1 MKFTHFRNNLRS
13 RSGQSLVE
21 TALMLPMLLTLVF
34 NAMNFGYF
42 FLISVNLAA
51 APRTATEYSVQGP
64 DTPIAQAFAPAGPVS
79 GTGSAISVSF
89 LLFEDMRGA
98 MSADTTNS
106 SVQVCTQANGV
117 TNGGTSTA
125 TATCTTYG
133 ASIPAGF
140 SFPTPNSDPELQGGP
155 TSAVAFILNRVD
167 VFYKFKP
174 LIPGGLFNL
183 VLMGTSGTVCSSAS
197 GTCVFHRQASMRAM

>member
-1 MKFTHFRNNLRS
+1 MKFLQFKKSLRS
-13 RSGQSLVE
+13 NSGQSLVE

-51 APRTATEYSVQGP
+51 APRAATEYSVQGP
-64 DTPIAQAFAPAGPVS
+64 DTPLAQALPAAGPAS
-79 GTGSAISVSF
+79 GTGSIPSVSF

-98 MSADTTNS
+98 MSANTSNS

-167 VFYKFKP
+167 VYYQFKP

-183 VLMGTSGTVCSSAS
+183 VLMGAGGTICNSTS